1 MSVSMLETGYV
12 FPYEIMQMLD
22 SEWINLDYTET
33 TEPEPVEFNLDDPED
48 FHKFLLKVLR
58 DNA

>member
-33 TEPEPVEFNLDDPED
+33 TEPKFNLNDPED

-58 DNA
+58 DNAQA